1 MSALSKLSTLKQL
14 GPVLTRQNILALQTN
29 YVHRRAV
36 FYLINHTGRYYPVR
50 SFETSAQTD
59 AQSHKPAAPGS
70 SSNSTLPQQ
79 QQQQPKEPKEP
90 SKEPLLKRIKHE
102 INHYVNGTK
111 LLGYEIK
118 VSTKLLIKFAQ
129 GYELTRRE
137 HNQLK
142 RTMGDVFR
150 LVPFSAFVIIP
161 FAELLLPVALK
172 IFPNLLPST
181 YESGKDKHL
190 KRMKLLEI
198 RRKTSEIIHETLE
211 ESSLLSYNSIESAEK
226 KKAFLKFFQKVYTA
240 RQMAASKTDTSEGS
254 LATTNNNNNTTTDDK
269 IITFTHSEI
278 QNIAKMF
285 KNDTVLDN
293 LSRSQLIAMAKFMSL
308 RPFGTDNMLRQQI
321 RFLLKGIMNDDKVIF
336 YEGLDALSQE
346 ELYQACVSRG
356 MKSYGLTTEEL
367 KDNMKI
373 WLQLRL
379 KDRIPSVL
387 MILSSTVTYGG
398 LEDSSKWMRDLHMR
412 VVGNS
417 NSNSE
422 GNNQYERMLDL
433 YYNGILH
440 VLSTIPDP
448 VYNIAKLDVS
458 ASAPE
463 SSKPSSTSKV
473 EAEATTES
481 VKALEAEVAP
491 QTVVSAAAAAVAAA
505 PATVKARVDSVG
517 TTKVE
522 PGVTDSMAQQTPTTT
537 KQPVEQA
544 SQKEMEMEETAVT
557 EKEKEKEEEKEGEG
571 EEEEEAVLEE
581 SKIDENAFK
590 LKALKEQE
598 ELIKKEQEEE
608 AMRTKLAEM
617 PVSDIISLDKD
628 DTPTVLAKAE
638 AEAEAALRAAEEEQ
652 ERAKQ
657 QATEAVPKDKGE
669 LKKVKE

>member
-254 LATTNNNNNTTTDDK
+254 LATTTNNNTTTDDK

-398 LEDSSKWMRDLHMR
+398 LEDSSKWMQDLHMR
-412 VVGNS
+412 VVGNG
-417 NSNSE
+417 NSE

-433 YYNGILH
+433 YYNGILY

-463 SSKPSSTSKV
+463 SSTPSSSSKV

-491 QTVVSAAAAAVAAA
+491 QTVVSAAAAATVVAA

-544 SQKEMEMEETAVT
+544 SQKEMEVEETAVT
-557 EKEKEKEEEKEGEG
+557 EKEKEGEG
-571 EEEEEAVLEE
+571 EEEEEAALEE

-657 QATEAVPKDKGE
+657 QATEAVPKDKRE
-669 LKKVKE
+669 PKKTEE

>member
-226 KKAFLKFFQKVYTA
+226 KRAFLKFFQKVYTA

-254 LATTNNNNNTTTDDK
+254 LATTTNNNTTTDDK

-398 LEDSSKWMRDLHMR
+398 LEDSSKWMQDLHMG
-412 VVGNS
+412 VVGNG

-433 YYNGILH
+433 YYNGILY

-458 ASAPE
+458 ASAPK
-463 SSKPSSTSKV
+463 SSTPSSSSKV

-491 QTVVSAAAAAVAAA
+491 QTVVSAAAAATVVAA
-505 PATVKARVDSVG
+505 PATVKAKVDSVG

-544 SQKEMEMEETAVT
+544 SQKEMEVEETAVT
-557 EKEKEKEEEKEGEG
+557 EKEKEGEG
-571 EEEEEAVLEE
+571 EEEEEAALEE

-617 PVSDIISLDKD
+617 SVSDIISLDKD

-657 QATEAVPKDKGE
+657 QATEAVPKDKRE
-669 LKKVKE
+669 PKKTEE

>member
-79 QQQQPKEPKEP
+79 QQQQPKDPKEP

-254 LATTNNNNNTTTDDK
+254 LATTTNNNTTTDDK

-398 LEDSSKWMRDLHMR
+398 LEDSSKWMQDLHMR
-412 VVGNS
+412 VVGNG
-417 NSNSE
+417 NSE

-433 YYNGILH
+433 YYNGILY

-463 SSKPSSTSKV
+463 SSTPSSSSKV

-491 QTVVSAAAAAVAAA
+491 QTVVSAAAAATVVAA
-505 PATVKARVDSVG
+505 PATVKAKVDSVG

-522 PGVTDSMAQQTPTTT
+522 PGVTDSRVQQTPTTT

-544 SQKEMEMEETAVT
+544 SQKEMEVEETAVT
-557 EKEKEKEEEKEGEG
+557 EKEKEGEG
-571 EEEEEAVLEE
+571 EEEEEAALEE

-657 QATEAVPKDKGE
+657 QATEAVPKDKRE
-669 LKKVKE
+669 PKKTEE